1 MVKRPLVH
9 RLFSGFLALLV
20 LTASVGL
27 TVLRHTCSQSGYTS
41 TAVIFSTPHHGCP
54 SAAKAPVRHSASAHL
69 KGACC
74 DFKAHFHKLDAPS
87 SALGWVK
94 SLVPEFVAAWLP
106 TSVWPTVPTAPQL
119 AQAAA
124 WHASDSSPPP
134 RAGRVLLAFVCTLV
148 V

>member
-1 MVKRPLVH
+1 MKRPLAH

-27 TVLRHTCSQSGYTS
+27 TVLRHTCSQSGHTT

-54 SAAKAPVRHSASAHL
+54 TAAQTPKHSTSAHL

-74 DFKAHFHKLDAPS
+74 DFKAHFHKLDASS
-87 SALGWVK
+87 SAVSLVK
-94 SLVPEFVAAWLP
+94 SLVPDFTGAWLP
-106 TSVWPTVPTAPQL
+106 TTAWPLVPTAPSV
-119 AQAAA
+119 AQAAP

-134 RAGRVLLAFVCTLV
+134 RAGRTLLAFVCTLV
-148 V
+148 I

>member
-1 MVKRPLVH
+1 MKRPLAH

-27 TVLRHTCSQSGYTS
+27 TVLRHTCNQSGHTT

-54 SAAKAPVRHSASAHL
+54 SAKPAPERHSVSAHL

-74 DFKAHFHKLDAPS
+74 DFKAHFHKLDAS
-87 SALGWVK
+87 SAAAGLLK

-106 TSVWPTVPTAPQL
+106 TAVWPGVPTAPQL
-119 AQAAA
+119 VQAAA
-124 WHASDSSPPP
+124 WHASDSSPPL
-134 RAGRVLLAFVCTLV
+134 RAGRTLLTFVCTLV

>member
-1 MVKRPLVH
+1 MKRPLTH

-27 TVLRHTCSQSGYTS
+27 TVLRHTCTQSGHTS

-54 SAAKAPVRHSASAHL
+54 SVKPAPEPHSASAHL
-69 KGACC
+69 KGTCC
-74 DFKAHFHKLDAPS
+74 DFKANFHKLDAS
-87 SALGWVK
+87 SSDVSWVK

-106 TSVWPTVPTAPQL
+106 MHGWPTAPTAPQV
-119 AQAAA
+119 AQAVT

-134 RAGRVLLAFVCTLV
+134 RAGRALLTFVCTLV